1 MAFKQEEVKK
11 KELTQPVP
19 LTDKTTEEVKQR
31 ISEETKEASNILGW
45 IPSKTKFMD
54 ATLID
59 TRYVVLNDL
68 TRKVGKDGL
77 KGTALLSLVE
87 KYADDI
93 NRMTKQT
100 QS

>member
-1 MAFKQEEVKK
+1 MAFKQEEIKK
-11 KELTQPVP
+11 KEPTQPVP
-19 LTDKTTEEVKQR
+19 LTDKTTKEVKQQ
-31 ISEETKEASNILGW
+31 ISEKTKEASNILGL
-45 IPSKTKFMD
+45 IPSKTKLDVKQF
-54 ATLID
+54 ID
-59 TRYVVLNDL
+59 TQHVVLNDL